1 MADALEGEVAPGRRW
16 LGVAFVAWGVIG
28 LFTSQAVELVGSRLA
43 APFPCALCAM
53 PWCTHRAAG
62 HALLHLVGLGV
73 LWFAWSRALRGAPPI
88 DGWRRVVA
96 LFAPAALA
104 VATAL
109 EYYVEVETVLGSG
122 PVLGAAGVALV
133 HPAARPA
140 VRAMGWVC
148 LVTALVGY
156 DVVVLWRLS
165 PGRAHVPLLAVGLL
179 GFAASLVVGV
189 IAAAARSRPVDHAR
203 DSSR

>member
-1 MADALEGEVAPGRRW
+1 MSDDDDVAPGRRW
-16 LGVAFVAWGVIG
+16 LGAAFVAWGVIG

-43 APFPCALCAM
+43 APFPCALCAR

-73 LWFAWSRALRGAPPI
+73 LWFAWSRALRGTPPI

-96 LFAPAALA
+96 LLAPATLA

-109 EYYVEVETVLGSG
+109 EYYVEVETVLGTG
-122 PVLGAAGVALV
+122 PILGAAGVALV
-133 HPAARPA
+133 HPAARPT

-165 PGRAHVPLLAVGLL
+165 PGGAHEPLAAVGLL
-179 GFAASLVVGV
+179 GLAASLVVGV
-189 IAAAARSRPVDHAR
+189 VAAAARSRPADR
-203 DSSR
+203 TPDSNV